1 MSTATTT
8 PTKSATTKS
17 VSGGDAGKKAATPAA
32 RPTSAKGTDKKPAP
46 KATYNL
52 FTGIGRL
59 GRDPEMRYTGDGR
72 AWTKTSLAIYQGQDK
87 EPIWLDLKAFA
98 QQQDAG
104 GWDERVPLALA
115 ELKKGQKISVRGKL
129 YCDKRDYNGKEYV
142 DWGLVLYHVPEV
154 VTDAPS
160 EEGEPD

>member
-1 MSTATTT
+1 MSATTTT
-8 PTKSATTKS
+8 PTKSATNKS
-17 VSGGDAGKKAATPAA
+17 ARPVSNKGAAA
-32 RPTSAKGTDKKPAP
+32 RPI
-46 KATYNL
+46 YNL

-72 AWTKTSLAIYQGQDK
+72 AWVKTSLAIYQGQDK

-142 DWGLVLYHVPEV
+142 DWGLVLYHAPEV
-154 VTDAPS
+154 VVDTPS

>member
-1 MSTATTT
+1 MSTATAT

-17 VSGGDAGKKAATPAA
+17 AAGGDTGKKAAPAKQ
-32 RPTSAKGTDKKPAP
+32 TH
-46 KATYNL
+46 NL

-72 AWTKTSLAIYQGQDK
+72 AWVKTSLAIYQGQDK
-87 EPIWLDLKAFA
+87 EPLWLDLKAFA
-98 QQQDAG
+98 QPLDKG
-104 GWDERVPLALA
+104 DWDERVPLALA

-142 DWGLVLYHVPEV
+142 DWGLVLYHAPV
-154 VTDAPS
+154 VVMDTPS
-160 EEGEPD
+160 ADGEPD

>member
-1 MSTATTT
+1 MSTAVVS
-8 PTKSATTKS
+8 TKPKVTE
-17 VSGGDAGKKAATPAA
+17 GKKPIH
-32 RPTSAKGTDKKPAP
+32 
-46 KATYNL
+46 NL

-59 GRDPEMRYTGDGR
+59 GRDPEMRYAGDGR
-72 AWTKTSLAIYQGQDK
+72 AWVKTSLAIYQGPDK

-98 QQQDAG
+98 QPTPSVPPAQGAGHGMEVG

-142 DWGLVLYHVPEV
+142 DWGLVLYHAPV
-154 VTDAPS
+154 VVADTPS

>member
-1 MSTATTT
+1 MSTTTATPTKSS
-8 PTKSATTKS
+8 PTKSATN
-17 VSGGDAGKKAATPAA
+17 GDTGKKAATPAA
-32 RPTSAKGTDKKPAP
+32 RPASAKGADKKLIH
-46 KATYNL
+46 NL

-72 AWTKTSLAIYQGQDK
+72 AWAKTSLAIYQGQDK

-98 QQQDAG
+98 QAQDAG

-154 VTDAPS
+154 VVDTSS